1 MGTSHTAD
9 LTARRAMRTTTQRR
23 SAASAAA
30 PRWARWPVLTLL
42 LALLA
47 VVWTPVEVDAA
58 ARHSGEERRFL
69 DLMNDERR
77 AAGLDDLVATPAV
90 ADVARAWSKT
100 MASEGR
106 LRHNPR
112 VGEQLPVEWSRWGE
126 NVGWAS
132 NAGGKDLATVTRR
145 LHRGFM
151 DSDGHRANILGRFNQ
166 VGVGIALDR
175 NDTMWATMVF
185 VKGPVDP
192 TASQPPDIAGNSHRA
207 AITAAWERGL
217 IDACDGGRK
226 FCPHRNASR
235 RIVATTVARMLELE
249 PTSGRYFT
257 DVTGVSEINALA
269 EAGIVNGC
277 ERGRFC
283 PDRSV
288 SRAQVAALLVR
299 ALGLP
304 ADADQRFTDLPAGY
318 VHTDD
323 INALAAAGVTR
334 GCDTRRFC
342 PAGKVTRAQLASFA
356 IRALDR

>member
-1 MGTSHTAD
+1 MPT
-9 LTARRAMRTTTQRR
+9 TARRR
-23 SAASAAA
+23 SSASVAA
-30 PRWARWPVLTLL
+30 PRWVRRPVLALL
-42 LALLA
+42 VALLA

-58 ARHSGEERRFL
+58 ARYADEERRFL
-69 DLMNDERR
+69 DLMNNERR
-77 AAGLDDLVATPAV
+77 ATGLDDLVATPAV
-90 ADVARAWSKT
+90 ASVARAWSQT
-100 MASEGR
+100 MASDGR

-112 VGEQLPVEWSRWGE
+112 VGEQLTVEWSRWGE

-132 NAGGKDLATVTRR
+132 NAGGGDLATVTRR

-151 DSDGHRANILGRFNQ
+151 DSAGHRANILGRFNQ
-166 VGVGIALDR
+166 VGVGVAVDR
-175 NDTMWATMVF
+175 NGTMWATMVF
-185 VKGPVDP
+185 IKGPLDR
-192 TASQPPDIAGNSHRA
+192 TASHPSDIAGNSHRA

-217 IDACDGGRK
+217 IDACDGGRR

-257 DVTGVSEINALA
+257 DVTGTSEINALA

-277 ERGRFC
+277 APGLFC
-283 PDRSV
+283 PGRSV

-299 ALGLP
+299 ALDLP
-304 ADADQRFTDLPAGY
+304 AGAGQRFTDLPAGY
-318 VHTDD
+318 VHTDAV
-323 INALAAAGVTR
+323 NALAAAGVTR

-342 PAGKVTRAQLASFA
+342 PAGRVTRAQLASFV